1 MKLGYRT
8 VSELGTGGNYLIQ
21 ARKYWAR
28 VSILSLAMAAL
39 PLTGCTSRGSDKD
52 VMAKVN
58 GYKILRSEVDKT
70 YNTQVAGSPQKPTPT
85 EEEALRLNVLGQII
99 YNQLQLQKA
108 EKLGIVASEDEVE
121 SKFSQAKAPYTQEQ
135 FQKLLKDRG
144 LSEEDYK
151 LEIRR
156 NLTVDKLLNKEIAS
170 KVTIS
175 DSDIQNYYNQN
186 KAEFNLIEPR
196 YNLATIFVSN
206 QPTNEQGT
214 AVDRAQLDAQAKK
227 KIQIIYNRLESGE
240 DFTELAQKY
249 SEDPDTARSGGVVGP
264 VPETQIKNL
273 DPVTRDAIQKLKAG
287 QWTPI
292 LPALDNRT
300 HTPSGYQIVRL
311 NAKEG
316 AGQRDFNDPQVQQ
329 FIRNKLRSQREQILK
344 TAYDEVL
351 HDNAE
356 IHNYYADQILKNSG
370 TK

>member
-1 MKLGYRT
+1 MIL
-8 VSELGTGGNYLIQ
+8 
-21 ARKYWAR
+21 ARKNWGR
-28 VSILSLAMAAL
+28 VFVQGLALAL
-39 PLTGCTSRGSDKD
+39 PLLVGCSGRGNDKE

-70 YNTQVAGSPQKPTPT
+70 YNTQVAGSPQKPTTT

-99 YNQLQLQKA
+99 YNQLQLQKS
-108 EKLGIVASEDEVE
+108 EKLGIVASDDEVE
-121 SKFSQAKAPYTQEQ
+121 SKFNQAKAPYAQEQ

-144 LSEEDYK
+144 FSEADYK

-175 DSDIQNYYNQN
+175 EADIQNYYNQN

-196 YNLATIFVSN
+196 YGLATIFVSN
-206 QPTNEQGT
+206 QPSNEPGHDG
-214 AVDRAQLDAQAKK
+214 DRAQIDAQAKK

-249 SEDPDTARSGGVVGP
+249 SEDPDTARSGGAVGP

-273 DPVTRDAIQKLKAG
+273 DPATRDAIQKLKAG
-287 QWTPI
+287 QWSPVI
-292 LPALDNRT
+292 PALDNRT
-300 HTPSGYQIVRL
+300 HLPSGYQIVRL
-311 NAKEG
+311 NAKEA

-329 FIRNKLRSQREQILK
+329 FIRTKLRSQREQILK
-344 TAYDEVL
+344 AAYDEVL
-351 HDNAE
+351 RDNAE
-356 IHNYYADQILKNSG
+356 VHNYYAEQILKNSSA
-370 TK
+370 K

>member
-1 MKLGYRT
+1 M
-8 VSELGTGGNYLIQ
+8 IQ
-21 ARKYWAR
+21 ERKYR
-28 VSILSLAMAAL
+28 SVVFVHGLAVAL
-39 PLTGCTSRGSDKD
+39 LLIGCSGRGNDKE

-108 EKLGIVASEDEVE
+108 EKLGIVASDDEVE
-121 SKFSQAKAPYTQEQ
+121 TKYNQAKAPYSQEQ

-144 LSEEDYK
+144 FSEEDYK

-175 DSDIQNYYNQN
+175 DAEIQNYYNQN
-186 KAEFNLIEPR
+186 KTEFNLIEPR
-196 YNLATIFVSN
+196 YSLATIFVSN
-206 QPTNEQGT
+206 QVSNEPGHTN
-214 AVDRAQLDAQAKK
+214 DRAQLDAEAKR

-249 SEDPDTARSGGVVGP
+249 SEDPDTARSGGAVGP

-273 DPVTRDAIQKLKAG
+273 DPATRDAIQKLKAG
-287 QWTPI
+287 QWTGVIPS
-292 LPALDNRT
+292 LDSRS
-300 HTPSGYQIVRL
+300 HSQVGYQIVRL
-311 NAKEG
+311 NAKES

-344 TAYDEVL
+344 AAYDEVL
-351 HDNAE
+351 RDNAE
-356 IHNYYADQILKNSG
+356 VHNYYADQILKNSG

>member
-1 MKLGYRT
+1 M
-8 VSELGTGGNYLIQ
+8 IQ
-21 ARKYWAR
+21 ARKDLGR
-28 VSILSLAMAAL
+28 VFVQGLALAL
-39 PLTGCTSRGSDKD
+39 PLLIGCNGHGNDKE

-108 EKLGIVASEDEVE
+108 EKLGIVASDDEVE
-121 SKFSQAKAPYTQEQ
+121 SKFNQAKAPYSQEQ

-144 LSEEDYK
+144 FSEADYK

-156 NLTVDKLLNKEIAS
+156 NLTVDKMLNKEIAS

-175 DSDIQNYYNQN
+175 EADIQNYYNQN

-196 YNLATIFVSN
+196 YSLATIFVSN
-206 QPTNEQGT
+206 QPSNEPGHDG
-214 AVDRAQLDAQAKK
+214 DRAQLDAQAKK

-249 SEDPDTARSGGVVGP
+249 SEDPDTARSGGAVGP
-264 VPETQIKNL
+264 IPETQIKNL
-273 DPVTRDAIQKLKAG
+273 DPTTRDAIQKLKAG
-287 QWTPI
+287 QWSPVI
-292 LPALDNRT
+292 PALDNRS
-300 HTPSGYQIVRL
+300 HLPSGYQIIRL
-311 NAKEG
+311 SAKEG

-329 FIRNKLRSQREQILK
+329 FIRTKLRSQREQILK
-344 TAYDEVL
+344 AAYDEVL
-351 HDNAE
+351 RDNADV
-356 IHNYYADQILKNSG
+356 HNYYAEQILKNSSA
-370 TK
+370 K

>member
-1 MKLGYRT
+1 M
-8 VSELGTGGNYLIQ
+8 LIH
-21 ARKYWAR
+21 ARKFCSR
-28 VSILSLAMAAL
+28 LVVHSMSLAL
-39 PLTGCTSRGSDKD
+39 LVLIGCTGRGTDKE

-108 EKLGIVASEDEVE
+108 EKLGIIATDDEVE
-121 SKFSQAKAPYTQEQ
+121 SKFNQAKAPYSQEQ

-144 LSEEDYK
+144 FSQEDYK

-175 DSDIQNYYNQN
+175 DADIQGYYNQN

-196 YNLATIFVSN
+196 YSLATIFVSN
-206 QPTNEQGT
+206 QPPNDTGT
-214 AVDRAQLDAQAKK
+214 PADRAQVDAQAKK

-249 SEDPDTARSGGVVGP
+249 SEDPDTARSGGAIGP
-264 VPETQIKNL
+264 IPESQIKNL
-273 DPVTRDAIQKLKAG
+273 DPVTREAVQRLKAG
-287 QWTPI
+287 QWSQI
-292 LPALDNRT
+292 IPAVDARSHLQ
-300 HTPSGYQIVRL
+300 SGYQIVRL
-311 NAKEG
+311 NAKES

-329 FIRNKLRSQREQILK
+329 FIRNKLRNQREQILK
-344 TAYDEVL
+344 AAYDEVL
-351 HDNAE
+351 RDDAV
-356 IHNYYADQILKNSG
+356 IHNYFAEQILKESG

>member
-1 MKLGYRT
+1 M
-8 VSELGTGGNYLIQ
+8 IQ
-21 ARKYWAR
+21 AREYR
-28 VSILSLAMAAL
+28 SGVFVHSLAFAL
-39 PLTGCTSRGSDKD
+39 LLLIGCAGSGAGKD

-108 EKLGIVASEDEVE
+108 EKLGIVATDDEVE
-121 SKFSQAKAPYTQEQ
+121 SKFNQAKTPYSQEQ

-144 LSEEDYK
+144 FSEADYK

-175 DSDIQNYYNQN
+175 EADIQNYYNQN

-196 YNLATIFVSN
+196 YSLATIYVSN
-206 QPTNEQGT
+206 QLSNEPGHTN
-214 AVDRAQLDAQAKK
+214 DRAQLDAEAKR

-249 SEDPDTARSGGVVGP
+249 SEDPDTARSGGAVGP

-273 DPVTRDAIQKLKAG
+273 DPATRDAIQKLKAG
-287 QWTPI
+287 QWTAVI
-292 LPALDNRT
+292 
-300 HTPSGYQIVRL
+300 PSVDSRSHLQMGYQIVRL
-311 NAKEG
+311 NAKES

-344 TAYDEVL
+344 AAYDEVL
-351 HDNAE
+351 RDNAE
-356 IHNYYADQILKNSG
+356 VHNYYADQILKDSG
-370 TK
+370 AK

>member
-1 MKLGYRT
+1 L
-8 VSELGTGGNYLIQ
+8 LIH
-21 ARKYWAR
+21 ARKFCSRFVVHSMA
-28 VSILSLAMAAL
+28 LAL
-39 PLTGCTSRGSDKD
+39 LVLIGCTGRGTDKE

-70 YNTQVAGSPQKPTPT
+70 YNTQIAGSPQKPTPT

-108 EKLGIVASEDEVE
+108 EKLGIIATDDEVE
-121 SKFSQAKAPYTQEQ
+121 SKFNQAKAPYSQEQ

-144 LSEEDYK
+144 FSEADYK

-175 DSDIQNYYNQN
+175 DAEIQGYYNQN

-196 YNLATIFVSN
+196 YSLATIFVSN
-206 QPTNEQGT
+206 QPPNDTGT
-214 AVDRAQLDAQAKK
+214 PADRAQMDAQAKK

-249 SEDPDTARSGGVVGP
+249 SEDPDTARSGGAIGP
-264 VPETQIKNL
+264 IPESQIKNL
-273 DPVTRDAIQKLKAG
+273 DPVTRESVQRLKAG
-287 QWTPI
+287 QWSSI
-292 LPALDNRT
+292 IPAVDGRS
-300 HTPSGYQIVRL
+300 HMQSGYQIVRL
-311 NAKEG
+311 NAKEN

-329 FIRNKLRSQREQILK
+329 FIRNKLRNQREQILK
-344 TAYDEVL
+344 AAYDDVL
-351 HDNAE
+351 RDDAV
-356 IHNYYADQILKNSG
+356 IHNYYAEQILKESG

>member
-1 MKLGYRT
+1 VNLGYRT

-21 ARKYWAR
+21 PRKYWAR

-121 SKFSQAKAPYTQEQ
+121 SKFNQAKAPYTQEQ

-264 VPETQIKNL
+264 VPET
-273 DPVTRDAIQKLKAG
+273 
-287 QWTPI
+287 
-292 LPALDNRT
+292 
-300 HTPSGYQIVRL
+300 
-311 NAKEG
+311 
-316 AGQRDFNDPQVQQ
+316 
-329 FIRNKLRSQREQILK
+329 LRSITTTRTRYLKIPEQNK
-344 TAYDEVL
+344 SYSTSASDCPASTAAPSATL
-351 HDNAE
+351 IFFTTPFFGAF
-356 IHNYYADQILKNSG
+356 NSFCIFMASI
-370 TK
+370 TTRLCPAST

>member
-1 MKLGYRT
+1 
-8 VSELGTGGNYLIQ
+8 LIQ
-21 ARKYWAR
+21 ARKYWSGVFVLCLCSAAAF
-28 VSILSLAMAAL
+28 LS
-39 PLTGCTSRGSDKD
+39 GCPGRGNDKD

-58 GYKILRSEVDKT
+58 GYKILRAEVDKT
-70 YNTQVAGSPQKPTPT
+70 YNTQVSGSPQKPTPT

-108 EKLGIVASEDEVE
+108 EKLGIVATDDEVE
-121 SKFSQAKAPYTQEQ
+121 SKFNQAKAPYSQEQ

-144 LSEEDYK
+144 FSEEDYK

-175 DSDIQNYYNQN
+175 DPEILSYYNQN

-196 YNLATIFVSN
+196 YSLATIFVSN
-206 QPTNEQGT
+206 QTPTEPGHT
-214 AVDRAQLDAQAKK
+214 SDKAQIDAQARK

-249 SEDPDTARSGGVVGP
+249 SEDPDTARSGGAVGP
-264 VPETQIKNL
+264 VPESQIKNL
-273 DPVTRDAIQKLKAG
+273 DPTTRDAVQKLKAG
-287 QWTPI
+287 QWSQVI
-292 LPALDNRT
+292 PAVDSRT
-300 HTPSGYQIVRL
+300 HMQSGYQIVRL
-311 NAKEG
+311 NAKES

-344 TAYDEVL
+344 AAYDEVL
-351 HDNAE
+351 RDNAE
-356 IHNYYADQILKNSG
+356 VHNYFAEQILKNSG

>member
-1 MKLGYRT
+1 
-8 VSELGTGGNYLIQ
+8 LIQ
-21 ARKYWAR
+21 ARKYR
-28 VSILSLAMAAL
+28 SGVFVLSLCSAAAFL
-39 PLTGCTSRGSDKD
+39 SGCPGRGNDKD

-58 GYKILRSEVDKT
+58 GYKILRAEVDKT
-70 YNTQVAGSPQKPTPT
+70 YNTQVAGSPQKPTPA

-108 EKLGIVASEDEVE
+108 EKLGIVATDDEVE
-121 SKFSQAKAPYTQEQ
+121 SKFNQAKAPYSQEQ

-144 LSEEDYK
+144 FSEEDYK

-175 DSDIQNYYNQN
+175 DPEILSYYNQN

-196 YNLATIFVSN
+196 YSLATIFVSN
-206 QPTNEQGT
+206 QTPSEPGHTS
-214 AVDRAQLDAQAKK
+214 DKAQIDAQAKN
-227 KIQIIYNRLESGE
+227 KIQKIYNRLESGE

-249 SEDPDTARSGGVVGP
+249 SEDPDTARSGGAIGP
-264 VPETQIKNL
+264 VPESQIKNL
-273 DPVTRDAIQKLKAG
+273 DPTTRDAVQKLKAG
-287 QWTPI
+287 QWSQVI
-292 LPALDNRT
+292 PAVDSRS
-300 HTPSGYQIVRL
+300 HMQSGYQIVRL
-311 NAKEG
+311 NAKES

-344 TAYDEVL
+344 AAYDEVL

-356 IHNYYADQILKNSG
+356 IHNYFAEQILKNSG